1 MGKRITILSLGVLV
15 SVGAT
20 SAFAADLIGDFFD
33 MSIGRLPQL
42 PRTEPLEVIFGPEE
56 AFVGLTPAFQMI
68 LTRDPMDPLM
78 AIPLVTIRT
87 GLGERR
93 EYAIEL
99 DFNAMLT
106 NLPAVGFPVELF
118 IPGTKFWFDDLELV
132 DANGNGQAGF
142 IDNVLL
148 VGSPGADG
156 EIEIGNPLSF
166 GDGNGVDPPELSDTD
181 ESGFGELLVL
191 SITNGAPLFNYP
203 ILRIEFDL
211 IAEIIGD
218 FDGDGD
224 VDLADYVRL
233 QTLFTGAS
241 SSPGGGKLNEADFDA
256 DGDVDLADV
265 LTFLEY
271 FTGPGVQLAV
281 AQGP

>member
-1 MGKRITILSLGVLV
+1 MGKRIAMWLAGVLM

-33 MSIGRLPQL
+33 ASIGNEPQL
-42 PRTEPLEVIFGPEE
+42 PRTQPLEVIFGPEE
-56 AFVGLTPAFQMI
+56 AFVGLTPTQQMI

-87 GLGERR
+87 GAGESR

-106 NLPAVGFPVELF
+106 NLPAIGFPVEFF
-118 IPGTKFWFDDLELV
+118 IPGTKFWFDDLELA
-132 DANGNGQAGF
+132 DADGNGQAGF
-142 IDNVLL
+142 IANVLL

-166 GDGNGVDPPELSDTD
+166 GDGNGVDPPVPSDTD
-181 ESGFGELLVL
+181 GSGFGELLVL

-203 ILRIEFDL
+203 IIRIEFDL
-211 IAEIIGD
+211 IAEITGD
-218 FDGDGD
+218 FDADGD
-224 VDLADYVRL
+224 VDLADYVQL

-241 SSPGGGKLNEADFDA
+241 DNPGGKLNEADFDA
-256 DGDVDLADV
+256 DGDVDLSDV
-265 LTFLEY
+265 LTFLDH
-271 FTGPGVQLAV
+271 FTGPGVQVAV